1 MILHSAKLII
11 TMSCKCKCSGNWNSW
26 ISNMK
31 KKLIKHGEKPI
42 DFSAWRDFFNLTFI
56 FEKTCIN
63 KKLMVKIVG

>member
-42 DFSAWRDFFNLTFI
+42 DFSAWRDYLI
-56 FEKTCIN
+56 
-63 KKLMVKIVG
+63 